1 MQMKLLHWLTW
12 LLNCGLAP
20 APAAGHPPPA
30 AAAGPA
36 WIGVPVLEGVT
47 ECVTPFWRDIWASI
61 CPAEGP
67 GCAIC
72 GVICELILTC
82 LLRSERSERGLL
94 LVIYWEKKRLML
106 IDPIS
111 KHGLLGQNRNICIL
125 KCNSK
130 HTVTTIRNHLWQ
142 AASAHT

>member
-1 MQMKLLHWLTW
+1 MQIKLLHWLTW

-20 APAAGHPPPA
+20 APAVGHPPA
-30 AAAGPA
+30 AAGPP
-36 WIGVPVLEGVT
+36 WIGVPVLEGAT

-94 LVIYWEKKRLML
+94 LVIYWGGG
-106 IDPIS
+106 PIS
-111 KHGLLGQNRNICIL
+111 KHVLLGQNWNICIQSQI
-125 KCNSK
+125 NSYFSYPK
-130 HTVTTIRNHLWQ
+130 HTVTTIRNDLWQ